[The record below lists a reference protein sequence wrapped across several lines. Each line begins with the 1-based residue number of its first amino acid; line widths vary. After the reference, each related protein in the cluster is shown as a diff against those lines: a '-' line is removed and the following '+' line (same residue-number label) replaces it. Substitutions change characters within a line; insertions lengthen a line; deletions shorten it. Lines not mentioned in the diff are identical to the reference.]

1 MAMNTNALAK
11 RKLSYDEQ
19 LEKMAE
25 DGIKFSITNKEV
37 AKEFLQYNNYFF
49 KLKSYTKNYKRNGDG
64 KYSSLEFA
72 YIVELSV
79 LDTHFRSV
87 VLDLCLSIEHQLK
100 VMLMRAITNDPNE
113 DGYSIIQE
121 LFDKYPYIKK
131 NLEEKIQ
138 SATRDLWLHNRDSL
152 SVWCF
157 LEMCTY
163 DSFIKLFIH
172 YYEKDPPGKPDD
184 LDGLIRMLISS
195 KFLRNAAAHNN
206 CLLNSLRQSYTYNGD
221 RFKPSKSVTNELRAL
236 VDFPR
241 IVVRRNLEN
250 HIVHDFVSTLLVF
263 KRVCTSKTMF
273 VNVMGD
279 IEALFSKRFLRH
291 KEYFENDTMLV
302 SRYRF
307 VFKVID
313 SIRKSI

>member
-1 MAMNTNALAK
+1 MNAKVPAK

-19 LEKMAE
+19 IEKMAK
-25 DGIKFSITNKEV
+25 DGIKFSITNEEDS
-37 AKEFLQYNNYFF
+37 KEFLQYNNYFF

-64 KYSSLEFA
+64 KYSGLEFA

-79 LDTHFRSV
+79 LDTHFRSA
-87 VLDLCLSIEHQLK
+87 VLDLCLSVEHQLK

-121 LFDKYPYIKK
+121 LFDKYPYIKE
-131 NLEEKIQ
+131 NLEKKKQ

-157 LEMCTY
+157 MEMCSY

-172 YYEKDPPGKPDD
+172 YFEKDPPGKPDD

-206 CLLNSLRQSYTYNGD
+206 CLLNSLRQSYTYDGD
-221 RFKPSKSVTNELRAL
+221 QFKPSKSVTNELRAL
-236 VDFPR
+236 VNLPR
-241 IVVRRNLEN
+241 KVVKRNLEN

-263 KRVCTSKTMF
+263 KRVCTSKIMF
-273 VNVMGD
+273 ENVMGD
-279 IEALFSKRFLRH
+279 IEELFSKRFLRH

-307 VFKVID
+307 TVKVID
-313 SIRKSI
+313 TIRKAI